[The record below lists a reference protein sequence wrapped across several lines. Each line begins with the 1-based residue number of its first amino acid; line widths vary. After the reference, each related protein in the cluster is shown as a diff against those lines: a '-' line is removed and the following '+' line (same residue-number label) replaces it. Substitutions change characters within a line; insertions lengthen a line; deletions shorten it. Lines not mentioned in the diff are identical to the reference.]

1 MRPEEQTRRR
11 HSRRLAKRPLAS
23 QRRLIFLSSMTHR
36 AGRLDFSNLQLE
48 KGYSGSLPAC
58 CTSHSARKEPLYS
71 IELQTIGACLQA
83 SRGMQIQSL
92 PLCWL
97 QRSGRDASE
106 SARAHSVTSLLLCTP
121 ALLIPSWHVAGS
133 QEQTSRASYLP
144 HSRSLHHAC
153 LLASDI
159 GAFCRS
165 ILIPGQGC
173 CHLHLRFLCV
183 GPQRF
188 LPHSPPSLW
197 LLGQLG

>member
-48 KGYSGSLPAC
+48 KGYSGRLPAC
-58 CTSHSARKEPLYS
+58 CNISQCKKRTPVFHIFY

-106 SARAHSVTSLLLCTP
+106 SARAHSVTSLLLCIL
-121 ALLIPSWHVAGS
+121 ALSIPSWHVAGS
-133 QEQTSRASYLP
+133 QEQTSRASCLP

-153 LLASDI
+153 LLASDV
-159 GAFCRS
+159 GALMN
-165 ILIPGQGC
+165 ILQI
-173 CHLHLRFLCV
+173 HII
-183 GPQRF
+183 
-188 LPHSPPSLW
+188 
-197 LLGQLG
+197 